1 MSVVETITVCIIN
14 LWGYTEMLRKFL
26 LFSISIQKVFRDHS
40 GLFALSYAFS
50 STLCSGAIEPFKQGF
65 YQFLI
70 TDAFD
75 KHLRIKINDKNFE

>member
-1 MSVVETITVCIIN
+1 
-14 LWGYTEMLRKFL
+14 MLRKFL

-65 YQFLI
+65 YQFEIIKKWKEATLLLI
-70 TDAFD
+70 VLILYQPDWQ
-75 KHLRIKINDKNFE
+75 RYR